1 MRAISIFS
9 LTDQILCENL
19 NANLQILFICC
30 SQWFFLKSVTKRYIF
45 QLTKCEHKGIS
56 ESIDSDDR
64 NFSSVKPQQIFHF
77 FLNWNVFFL
86 ECSKEDETYILDILA
101 LFKYMLRI
109 KNKNI

>member
-1 MRAISIFS
+1 MRKFE
-9 LTDQILCENL
+9 CECANFIHMLLAMVFL
-19 NANLQILFICC
+19 N
-30 SQWFFLKSVTKRYIF
+30 SRTKRYIF

-64 NFSSVKPQQIFHF
+64 NFSSVKPQQIFQF